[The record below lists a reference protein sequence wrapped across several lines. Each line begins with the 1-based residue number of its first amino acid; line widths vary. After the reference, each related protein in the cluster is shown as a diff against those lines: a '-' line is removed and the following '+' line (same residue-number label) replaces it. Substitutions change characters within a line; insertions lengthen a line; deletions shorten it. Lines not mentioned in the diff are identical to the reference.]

1 MSDKKV
7 ARKILKVNENEMKT
21 YLKEQVKD
29 SVETTLNAMLDAEA
43 DKLCNAQRYER
54 SPDRVDFRAGHYDR
68 KFTTGAGEVT
78 LHMPKLRKMTFESQ
92 IIERYRRKES
102 SVEEAMMEMYL
113 SGVSVRRV
121 EDITEVLWGS
131 RVSPGTVSNL
141 NKKIYVQIEEWRN
154 RKITDT
160 YAYVYLDGIFLKRT
174 WGGEVRNVSILV
186 AFGVNSEGYREILG
200 AMEGAKEDKESWKA
214 FLRHLK
220 DRGLKGI
227 KLIISD
233 KCLGLV
239 ESIGDFYPKARWQRC
254 VVHFYR
260 NVMSQ
265 TPHNRMREVVAMLKA
280 IHAQEDR
287 EEALKKAK
295 AVAEK
300 LKGMKLQK
308 AADIVAT
315 GAIETL
321 TFMSFPNQHW
331 RSIKTNNPLERIMR
345 EIRRRTRVVGVFP
358 DGNAA
363 LMLTCGRLRYI
374 AGTKWGLR
382 RYLNMELL
390 RGGQEAVA

>member
-186 AFGVNSEGYREILG
+186 AFGVNSVGYREILG

-220 DRGLKGI
+220 DRGLKGV